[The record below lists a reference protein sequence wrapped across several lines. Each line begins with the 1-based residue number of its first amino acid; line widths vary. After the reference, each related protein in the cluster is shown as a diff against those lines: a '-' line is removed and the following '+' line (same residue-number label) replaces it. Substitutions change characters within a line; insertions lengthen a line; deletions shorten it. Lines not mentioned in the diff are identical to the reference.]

1 MPLLDTVLRFF
12 IGSRNERLVKALWPT
27 VNRILDLFPKTNA
40 LSDAE
45 LKDYTARLKER
56 RRDGESLEDLLVEA
70 FALVREASWRV
81 LGNRQMVKDP
91 VSGETIPYKAHFPV
105 QLMGGIV
112 LHQGKIA
119 EMVTGEGKTFV
130 ATPAAFLNALDGR
143 GVHVVTVNDY
153 LARRDAEEQGRV
165 LALLGMSCGYILT
178 DMDNEERREM
188 YARDITYGTN
198 NEFGF
203 DYLRD
208 NMKVDPRT
216 QVQRELHYAII
227 DEVDS
232 ILIDEARTP
241 LIISGAAE
249 DNAAKYAKA
258 DEIAKTLKGID
269 SEKLKDIIVTKHGK
283 AALQDKQLYLDELN
297 HYDFEVKEKE
307 SQALLTERGVSK
319 VEKALGVKHLYDG
332 VHMEWPHL
340 MEQAL
345 RANNLF
351 KLDKEYV
358 VHEGEDGP
366 EIVIVDEFTGRLQ
379 HGRRW
384 SDGLHQA
391 VEAKHG
397 IRVRAESQTLATIT
411 LQNYFKL
418 YNKISGMT
426 GSAMTEAAE
435 FEKIYKL
442 DVVAIPTNR
451 PLIRADN
458 EDLIYGTADEKW
470 AAICEEIEK
479 VHKTGR
485 PILVGT
491 TSVEKSEHLSRL
503 LNARGLKHNT
513 LNAKFHAREAEIVAQ
528 AGRKGQITVSTNMA
542 GRGTD
547 ILLGGNPKFMA
558 LQALRAEGKK
568 LEDFLPEEFRGVE
581 GWRIPR
587 DTLFAAELAWDR
599 AVDEKAREFR
609 PAIDAEHEE
618 IVKLGGLQVI
628 GTERHESRRIDNQ
641 LRGRCGRQGDPG
653 SSQFFISLD
662 DDLMRMFAG
671 PRMKG
676 IMQKLGLK
684 DGQPIQARMVSKSVE
699 RAQKKV
705 EQRNFDIRK
714 NLIEYDDVNNGQ
726 RKAVYKKRQIVL
738 AGMHR
743 ADFLALQTAARKK
756 VVEVVKELDKVSD
769 VSDQTRISA
778 IVANKLA
785 HWADEEHEAEIPDD
799 ALREQ
804 TVEEAVLRLA
814 HTIRGKVHADRLRE
828 DLLDRIYNV
837 IAASM
842 QRNIKDPERHDTW
855 NFVEIAAD
863 YRRVFNAEVDPKDM
877 PRGMGGPEAVTK
889 LQTWLYDRAVKLYEE
904 RERRI
909 CSDPTG
915 AALKTPA
922 GRPATGRMRQ
932 LERYLVLQSLDQHW
946 KDHLKNLEIIKGSIH
961 WESYAQKDP
970 KDAYKK
976 KGHEAFEAML
986 DSVDHEVVSTIFRIE
1001 VQFEEAPQVREVRQA
1016 QALHPAVTTTT
1027 SGGGA
1032 EMAPPA
1038 MPAEPEMPKPSE
1050 AQEQTRRQMQQAV
1063 QPSRDTGFM
1072 AHKKKLPGPNDP
1084 CHCGSGKKYKKCHM
1098 ASDQAGSGQPGAT
1111 TLRG

>member
-27 VNRILDLFPKTNA
+27 VNKVLDLFEKTNA
-40 LSDAE
+40 LTDSE
-45 LKDYTARLKER
+45 LKDYTQRLKDR
-56 RRDGESLEDLLVEA
+56 RRDGETLEDLTVEA

-91 VSGETIPYKAHFPV
+91 ISGETIPFKAHFPV
-105 QLMGGIV
+105 QLMGGMV
-112 LHQGKIA
+112 LHQGRIA

-130 ATPAAFLNALDGR
+130 ATTAAFLNALDGR

-165 LALLGMSCGYILT
+165 LALLGMTCGYILT

-216 QVQRELHYAII
+216 QCQRELHYAVI

-241 LIISGAAE
+241 LIISGQAE
-249 DNAAKYAKA
+249 DNAEKYAKA
-258 DEIAKTLKGID
+258 DTIAKTLKGID
-269 SEKLKDIIVTKHGK
+269 SEKLKDMIVTKHGK

-297 HYDFEVKEKE
+297 HYDFEIKEKE
-307 SQALLTERGVSK
+307 SQALLTERGITK

-340 MEQAL
+340 IENSL

-397 IRVRAESQTLATIT
+397 IKVRAESQTLATIT

-435 FEKIYKL
+435 FDKIYKL

-451 PLIRADN
+451 PLVREDT
-458 EDLIYGTADEKW
+458 EDLIYGTDNEKW
-470 AAICEEIEK
+470 SAICDEIDRIN
-479 VHKTGR
+479 KTGR

-491 TSVEKSEHLSRL
+491 TSVEKSEHLSKL

-547 ILLGGNPKFMA
+547 ILLGGNPKYLA
-558 LQALRAEGKK
+558 LQAMRADGKK
-568 LEDFLPEEFRGVE
+568 LEDFLPEEFKTVE
-581 GWRIPR
+581 SWRIPNQ
-587 DTLFAAELAWDR
+587 TLFQAELAWDR
-599 AVDEKAREFR
+599 AVDEKSKEFK
-609 PAIDAEHEE
+609 PATEAEHNE

-653 SSQFFISLD
+653 SSQFFISLE

-676 IMQKLGLK
+676 IMQSLGLK
-684 DGQPIQARMVSKSVE
+684 NGQPIQARMVTKSVE

-705 EQRNFDIRK
+705 EQRNFDTRK

-726 RKAVYKKRQIVL
+726 RKATYKKRQIIL
-738 AGMHR
+738 AGMPR
-743 ADFLALQTAARKK
+743 AAFIELQREARRKL
-756 VVEVVKELDKVSD
+756 VATVKEIDKTSD
-769 VSDQTRISA
+769 VADRTKISA
-778 IVANKLA
+778 LVANKLV
-785 HWADEEHEAEIPDD
+785 HWLDEEHKAEIPED

-804 TVEEAVLRLA
+804 TIEEAVQRIA
-814 HTIRGKVHADRLRE
+814 HTIRGKLHGDRLRE
-828 DLLDRIYNV
+828 DMLDRVYNV
-837 IAASM
+837 IAASI
-842 QRNIKDPERHDTW
+842 QRNVSNPERTDSW

-863 YRRVFNAEVDPKDM
+863 FKRAFTTDVEPADM
-877 PRGMGGPEAVTK
+877 PRGHGGQESVEK
-889 LQTWLYDRAVKLYEE
+889 LQKWLYDRAVKMYDE
-904 RERRI
+904 REKKI
-909 CSDPTG
+909 CSDAQG
-915 AALKTPA
+915 QLMKSPA
-922 GRPATGRMRQ
+922 GRPAYGRMRQ
-932 LERYLVLQSLDQHW
+932 LERYLLLQSLDQHW
-946 KDHLKNLEIIKGSIH
+946 KDHLRNLEVIKGSIH

-986 DSVDHEVVSTIFRIE
+986 DNVDFEVVSTLFRIE
-1001 VQFEEAPQVREVRQA
+1001 VQFDEPPPVREA
-1016 QALHPAVTTTT
+1016 QATQAIHQTTTT
-1027 SGGGA
+1027 SSGGA
-1032 EMAPPA
+1032 AP
-1038 MPAEPEMPKPSE
+1038 MPQAAEMPKPTE
-1050 AQEQTRRQMQQAV
+1050 AQQQTRQQMDAAV
-1063 QPSRDTGFM
+1063 KPSANTGFM
-1072 AHKKKLPGPNDP
+1072 ARQNKLTGPNDP

-1098 ASDQAGSGQPGAT
+1098 SADQAGSGQPGT
-1111 TLRG
+1111 NTLRG